1 MHRDGDHFGSSVN
14 LAAQLLSLSTADE
27 LLASRAVAEATR
39 EQFVRKRR
47 GSERVPGLSD
57 PVETYRLVG
66 RPANGSERRLIAQGS
81 TRTRLPTLRP

>member
-1 MHRDGDHFGSSVN
+1 MHRDGDSFASSVN
-14 LAAQLLSLSTADE
+14 LAARLLRCRRPDE

-66 RPANGSERRLIAQGS
+66 RPANGSERRLIA
-81 TRTRLPTLRP
+81 